1 MEKDKDVIMEL
12 KLVLTEDDI
21 DFKEFKLCNERNE
34 HIVSF
39 DVEIN
44 KETAL
49 ISYETKESFRHQ
61 GYASKGLNLLNDTL
75 FSNDSILF
83 LELINLSGDYSRKVA
98 ENAGFFSPNNTP
110 DYYVF
115 LNPRAEEI
123 INEKLNTLDASSQ
136 IYKKAQRQMD
146 KVSNLRRRENFAKEK
161 MHAKLEQL
169 LYEKELTESEEY
181 RKVLESEINH
191 LQKILIDQQDT
202 KSL

>member
-1 MEKDKDVIMEL
+1 M
-12 KLVLTEDDI
+12 
-21 DFKEFKLCNERNE
+21 
-34 HIVSF
+34 
-39 DVEIN
+39 
-44 KETAL
+44 
-49 ISYETKESFRHQ
+49 
-61 GYASKGLNLLNDTL
+61 
-75 FSNDSILF
+75 
-83 LELINLSGDYSRKVA
+83 
-98 ENAGFFSPNNTP
+98 
-110 DYYVF
+110 

-123 INEKLNTLDASSQ
+123 INEKLNTLDTSSP

-146 KVSNLRRRENFAKEK
+146 KISNLRRRENFAKEK

>member
-1 MEKDKDVIMEL
+1 MEKDKDVIMKL

-49 ISYETKESFRHQ
+49 ISYETKEGFRHQ

-98 ENAGFFSPNNTP
+98 ENAGFFSPNNTL
-110 DYYVF
+110 DYYVL

-161 MHAKLEQL
+161 MHTKLEQL

-181 RKVLESEINH
+181 RKVLEAEINH
-191 LQKILIDQQDT
+191 LQKILIGQQDT
-202 KSL
+202 KRL